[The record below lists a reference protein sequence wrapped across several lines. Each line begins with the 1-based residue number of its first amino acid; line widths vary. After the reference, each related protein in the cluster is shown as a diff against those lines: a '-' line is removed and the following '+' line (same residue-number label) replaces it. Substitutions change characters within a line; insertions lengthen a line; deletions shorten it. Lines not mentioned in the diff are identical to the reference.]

1 MKNIKVIIGIHIVF
15 LALIIATF
23 LPALKSGD
31 EGYNAKTVAEVP
43 AQQVDVTTEAMTSEN
58 VAIKEVVEPT
68 AFDMTAIAVTE
79 QQPPSV
85 IIMEDVVVA
94 EKLVTNESVSTA
106 EYAIAAQEMEATEQ
120 QQPIITPTKA

>member
-68 AFDMTAIAVTE
+68 AVDMTAIAVTE

-94 EKLVTNESVSTA
+94 EKLVKNESVSTA